1 MTEQKHC
8 DRCKESLNN
17 IRIMSWFTTEI
28 ICMPCKDIEYKIK
41 ELLPNKGE
49 YFEGIGFVPINYIMK
64 LQFDAPPS
72 HIKLDIEIK

>member
-1 MTEQKHC
+1 MTEQTHC

-28 ICMPCKDIEYKIK
+28 ICMPCKDKETKVK

-49 YFEGIGFVPINYIMK
+49 YFEGCGFVPISYITK
-64 LQFDAPPS
+64 FHPDAPPS
-72 HIKLDIEIK
+72 HITLDIEIE